1 MTFFHKIMVTEK
13 NDSSSN
19 AEHSFPK
26 GKVIWKYKNDKTL
39 KKLNRKSVNPPP
51 F

>member
-39 KKLNRKSVNPPP
+39 KKLNRKSVSPPP